1 MPANRGAG
9 DSYEPDNQPLWAQ
22 IRLDAEGHLFGPV
35 LQRKP
40 PQTRTSTRASQH
52 RHRITQQSAVALSE
66 LGHAAEGGAAAMIVL
81 TDTVNTWGYSATVH
95 YSHAPHTVIAQST
108 LALHME
114 FNANIGPNPTFRS
127 YALIRTAIV
136 GGATVTVNGP
146 CLVATSVTEVH
157 VELISDNGA
166 AVGVVNQFDTT
177 GASAGPPKEPS
188 SVRMVSFH
196 RPSNG
201 TTAYAHTAKVY
212 AGGRDI
218 TEQEAIDTAIAGL
231 RALGLDPADLVM
243 KVTTDAA
250 RASRPQRLDL
260 ETTEL
265 VDEVTD
271 PRIG

>member
-1 MPANRGAG
+1 
-9 DSYEPDNQPLWAQ
+9 
-22 IRLDAEGHLFGPV
+22 
-35 LQRKP
+35 
-40 PQTRTSTRASQH
+40 
-52 RHRITQQSAVALSE
+52 
-66 LGHAAEGGAAAMIVL
+66 MIVL

-95 YSHAPHTVIAQST
+95 YSHAPHTVVAQST

-114 FNANIGPNPTFRS
+114 FNANIGPSPTFRS
-127 YALIRTAIV
+127 YALIRKAVV

-146 CLVATSVTEVH
+146 CLVATGVTELH
-157 VELISDNGA
+157 FELISDNGA
-166 AVGVVNQFDTT
+166 AVALVNQFDTT
-177 GASAGPPKEPS
+177 GAVAGTPQEPT

-218 TEQEAIDTAIAGL
+218 SEQEAVDTAIAGL
-231 RALGLDPADLVM
+231 KALGLDPADLVM

-250 RASRPQRLDL
+250 QASRPQRLDV
-260 ETTEL
+260 ETNEL
-265 VDEVTD
+265 VDEATD